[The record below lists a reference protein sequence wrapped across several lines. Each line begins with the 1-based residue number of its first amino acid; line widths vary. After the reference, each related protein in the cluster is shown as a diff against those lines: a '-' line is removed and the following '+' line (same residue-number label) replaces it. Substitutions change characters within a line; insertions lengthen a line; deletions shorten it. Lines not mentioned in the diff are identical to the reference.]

1 MAENVYVL
9 NTGVNI
15 PTNFSLTPSGSFN
28 VSTSTNPRV
37 VTEDSANPDTLGL
50 HCYEIH
56 SDAVG
61 STMGSGTVSQSK
73 LNRLFPVSTTVAD
86 YATNLFENPGY
97 RITIDTGTN
106 GVTLAADR
114 DYFVIIYADNMY
126 KHHMA
131 KITEK
136 QEYEGSIFNFD
147 FEPALKENIPSGTKV
162 AIYQGPFNL
171 NKTGTGADNV
181 VAVGYGLLNDPD
193 PASPATNTTDERHD
207 KYVEVSRPTFYFY
220 DGKTALDHDRKYTVL
235 KVSTNSTT
243 PLKSVFV
250 TDSPTSGYILDK
262 SFFTQNATLVD
273 NNKLNDRLLNG
284 ANAAPRG
291 INTHNAQGGTYSFDH
306 TTWAGSSK
314 NYDDSDGGLKTY
326 ISYIDSPTRCQS
338 LGMPYLLNTKKTV
351 TNKGNMFEAKFYDT
365 ERMLDRKIN
374 ENERVI
380 IKEMLGSKEVHDEN
394 NAQLPGNYN
403 KTATSV
409 ITVNGLD
416 SGQDL
421 KRLLG
426 SSAPHEPILI
436 EGVYYII
443 SSIGNPLDGSQNLN
457 ISHRRGLS
465 EVTYSALSGSAIID
479 PIGNAKAYRKVWSS
493 IAGNFL
499 LGHDIDTHIS
509 SDGSGTIK
517 RNGKNLTVSGGT
529 VYQSFIHSEE
539 SDVFGLEYVFDGKYY
554 GHTMKVLRGDNIDG
568 YTSLDFEPE
577 SSYYSGKD
585 ILNSL
590 TGSLKI
596 YRTIF
601 EGKIESKEVEI
612 EHGQFKFNIT
622 GRDIIADLLN
632 TTINKNY
639 TYSEE
644 YVYSTFS
651 PYNNNYIDIGVNV
664 SSISGAVVG
673 ASASANVEFGDVLY
687 LKGTKSSVDSYY
699 LLGVVKSVSGSN
711 ITLVKDCYISKH
723 TTFIGGTSLATDIYK
738 ARRTVLAGK
747 TLETSL
753 RNSDRATTLI
763 GSADKGAIFTSGNHF
778 QMEQPLPHLLM
789 ALLI

>member
-207 KYVEVSRPTFYFY
+207 KY
-220 DGKTALDHDRKYTVL
+220 
-235 KVSTNSTT
+235 
-243 PLKSVFV
+243 
-250 TDSPTSGYILDK
+250 
-262 SFFTQNATLVD
+262 
-273 NNKLNDRLLNG
+273 DRLLNG

-499 LGHDIDTHIS
+499 LGHDIDTHIAT
-509 SDGSGTIK
+509 DGSGTIK